1 MSEGKQYIVEKVIGK
16 KIVKGKIMYF
26 VKWKGFGEN
35 DNTWEPIENFSDP
48 KPYKDY
54 EKSLIKKKKNK
65 KQKKRNNETSNES
78 SLDNEYE
85 GENKYFLRR
94 KKASNSP
101 LKPFKNLNEKIKIKK
116 ERIIDDENEKKENQS
131 EEKNSKGKKLE
142 KEEKKEEKKN
152 ENKKEEEE
160 QEEQEQNNSVKISEK
175 KEEKKEGKLGINKLK
190 RIKNCYKNEDD
201 SNNHFFIVE
210 FKDEDSN
217 AFKDQVFT
225 FEDLIKNE
233 PQLIARY
240 LYNKIHFTE
249 KK

>member
-54 EKSLIKKKKNK
+54 ERSLISKKKNK

-78 SLDNEYE
+78 SFDSEYE

-101 LKPFKNLNEKIKIKK
+101 LKPLKNLNEKIKIKK

-131 EEKNSKGKKLE
+131 EEKNSKGKILE
-142 KEEKKEEKKN
+142 KEEKKN

-160 QEEQEQNNSVKISEK
+160 KEEQEQNNTVKISEK
-175 KEEKKEGKLGINKLK
+175 KDEKNEGKLGINKLK

-201 SNNHFFIVE
+201 SNNHFFVVE
-210 FKDEDSN
+210 LKDEDSN
-217 AFKDQVFT
+217 SFKDQVFT